1 MLVNFGELS
10 TIYFGNKSL
19 IVTEVTRNELVVKGA
34 GQCIVLCGNELGI
47 VGQILSL
54 FSSLLM
60 FFLQP
65 IANWLHLPC
74 LRSYKAFIR
83 LLFCVKDSS
92 TYPTPKHIFCSVMT
106 AFIGVLPLVDRYR
119 EYFSSSGYMR
129 LLHKQIYY
137 SRDKFK
143 SKETPLYPKLMEII
157 QYSRQDLNIITS
169 SFRELP
175 AILNITSDDL
185 SGHLSTLLSI
195 LLRDT
200 LTLL

>member
-65 IANWLHLPC
+65 IAN
-74 LRSYKAFIR
+74 
-83 LLFCVKDSS
+83 
-92 TYPTPKHIFCSVMT
+92 
-106 AFIGVLPLVDRYR
+106 
-119 EYFSSSGYMR
+119 
-129 LLHKQIYY
+129 
-137 SRDKFK
+137 
-143 SKETPLYPKLMEII
+143 
-157 QYSRQDLNIITS
+157 
-169 SFRELP
+169 
-175 AILNITSDDL
+175 
-185 SGHLSTLLSI
+185 
-195 LLRDT
+195 
-200 LTLL
+200 